1 MTVSASVASVLRI
14 WLRRPLQSS
23 SQLPPHRLRRCRCSQ
38 QRRSDL
44 NLTQLPSESACWR
57 YPIGLHQSQSHSIAS
72 GCAVRSRAAQLPQ
85 HRIPGTSARYSI
97 ASGCAVRSRAA
108 ATAPHTRHISPFSAT
123 TDWRVLCACVGHS
136 AAQSRV
142 ASLAHQCMRQT
153 GRTRLVHSSSELA
166 LTAATIGPEVDSTAV
181 RLRAGDTRSACTKTR
196 ATTSHLAGPFGPEQ
210 LPQHRIPGT
219 SASSV
224 PGPTGVCCAQ
234 QESNQASEQAPRAS
248 EQLAHWL
255 FKPDRASC

>member
-1 MTVSASVASVLRI
+1 MTRLPSDSVLAI
-14 WLRRPLQSS
+14 PD
-23 SQLPPHRLRRCRCSQ
+23 RLA
-38 QRRSDL
+38 
-44 NLTQLPSESACWR
+44 PKPE
-57 YPIGLHQSQSHSIAS
+57 
-72 GCAVRSRAAQLPQ
+72 PQ
-85 HRIPGTSARYSI
+85 HRIWQGRSVQSSCHSTAYPAHQPLQCQDRL
-97 ASGCAVRSRAA
+97 ACAVRVCR
-108 ATAPHTRHISPFSAT
+108 PFGS
-123 TDWRVLCACVGHS
+123 S
-136 AAQSRV
+136 V

-224 PGPTGVCCAQ
+224 PGPTGVCCARVSAIRQLSRVTSSPMHAADGPHSIGAQ
-234 QESNQASEQAPRAS
+234 QQRAG
-248 EQLAHWL
+248 AHSGD
-255 FKPDRASC
+255 DRA